1 MAEKKLANNSLT
13 EATAVITTNLRHE
26 RKMSV
31 GLLLMLKKILYAGPK
46 YFDKLKPDPG
56 PTRKARLITLHH
68 VKSFILRVLLA

>member
-1 MAEKKLANNSLT
+1 MFANRIGWKKLTITSLT

-31 GLLLMLKKILYAGPK
+31 GLFLMLKKNMYAGPK

-56 PTRKARLITLHH
+56 PTRKARPAL
-68 VKSFILRVLLA
+68 